1 MKINSSNISN
11 INGFKQIKEEKEVKS
26 QVSENRQLASKDAAN
41 SMRAYVLSKQNISFG
56 RKIEEHR
63 SWGAT
68 VQQTN
73 SDGSQNVD
81 FKVWAPKAAKV
92 LVEIRDPKDKVSLT
106 DDEFKAEHLKDKWA
120 GDWHIDAKTDDGK
133 STFVELQRGKDG
145 VFSGNS
151 DIPYSNGM
159 YRYVLQDADGNTIS
173 KTKDPVAKA
182 QPHIFSW
189 SQVYDNK
196 Q

>member
-41 SMRAYVLSKQNISFG
+41 SMRAYVLPKQNISFG

-73 SDGSQNVD
+73 SDGSQIGRASCRERV
-81 FKVWAPKAAKV
+81 
-92 LVEIRDPKDKVSLT
+92 
-106 DDEFKAEHLKDKWA
+106 
-120 GDWHIDAKTDDGK
+120 
-133 STFVELQRGKDG
+133 
-145 VFSGNS
+145 
-151 DIPYSNGM
+151 
-159 YRYVLQDADGNTIS
+159 
-173 KTKDPVAKA
+173 
-182 QPHIFSW
+182 
-189 SQVYDNK
+189 
-196 Q
+196 